1 MTRRLAPGRLVV
13 ATHNL
18 GKLEEF
24 RGLLAGYPVELVS
37 AGELGL
43 PEPAETES
51 SFLGNARIKAHA
63 AASASGLPALADDS
77 GIEIDALDGAPGV
90 YTADWAEGPGG
101 RDFVR
106 AMTRAHDA
114 LVASGRPEPWTARF
128 RSTLVLAWPDGH
140 DEAFEG
146 RIEGRCVWPMR
157 GAQGHG
163 YDPMFQPDGFEVTL
177 GELPLSEKNRI
188 SHRAAAVRRFAA
200 ACLAKETGACAS

>member
-1 MTRRLAPGRLVV
+1 MTRRLDTGRLVV
-13 ATHNL
+13 ATHNP

-24 RGLLAGYPVELVS
+24 RALLSGYPVELVS
-37 AGELGL
+37 SGDLGL
-43 PEPAETES
+43 VEPEETET
-51 SFLGNARIKAHA
+51 SFLGNARIKAHSAA
-63 AASASGLPALADDS
+63 AASRLPSLADDS

-114 LVASGRPEPWTARF
+114 LVASGRPEPWIGRF
-128 RSTLVLAWPDGH
+128 RCTLVLAWPDGH

-146 RIEGRCVWPMR
+146 RIEGRCIWPMR

-163 YDPMFQPDGFEVTL
+163 YDPMFQPDGFDVTL
-177 GELPLSEKNRI
+177 GELPFSEKNRI
-188 SHRAAAVRRFAA
+188 SHRADAIRRFAA
-200 ACLAKETGACAS
+200 LCL